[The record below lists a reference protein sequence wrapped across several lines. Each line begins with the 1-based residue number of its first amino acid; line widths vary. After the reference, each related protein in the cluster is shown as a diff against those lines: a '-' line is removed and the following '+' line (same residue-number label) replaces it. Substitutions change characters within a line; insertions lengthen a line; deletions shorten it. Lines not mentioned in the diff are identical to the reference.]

1 MPTDANVQPLAA
13 TTLRI
18 VRFAMLTMLLLF
30 VGFAYVKHRNAQP
43 DPSGGTDLSLLRWV
57 GFGLCVAAIVAMA
70 VLRGVRQRAPVEARG
85 TYGLI
90 GSAVAEGAALFGGI
104 YYFLGG
110 DLAVFAIG
118 LLVFLLS
125 WGILPADPEAL

>member
-1 MPTDANVQPLAA
+1 MAPA
-13 TTLRI
+13 TLRL

-30 VGFAYVKHRNAQP
+30 VGVTWFVHRNAPP
-43 DPSGGTDLSLLRWV
+43 DPSGAANLSSLRWV

-90 GSAVAEGAALFGGI
+90 GSAFGEAAALFGGV

-110 DLAVFAIG
+110 DLVVFAIG